1 MKKSK
6 DNFTSCLLLAA
17 GTGSRFG
24 DDLPKQ
30 FHYLSGKK
38 IYLHTLEQFLEIPSI
53 HEIVIVCSY
62 SFVDE
67 IKKDILNYPDE
78 NIRIA
83 IGGESRQQSSY
94 LGLLACDLRTTH
106 VMIHDSVRPFIS
118 RDIILE
124 NIDLAMKYGASDT
137 CISSHD
143 TIVHTK
149 DEKEI
154 SNIPNR
160 KQYLRGQTPQTFSY
174 PLILKAHQN
183 AYKKGIENAT
193 DDCQLVLMEEHPV
206 KIAEGSEEN
215 IKITTE
221 LDLYYAEQILRLKMT
236 LPKAVFDED
245 TLSGKVFAITG
256 GTGGI
261 GSKISSMLKEKGA
274 KVLELSRNSQYKVDL
289 TDEVITQDVFEK
301 IYKEYG
307 ELDGLI
313 NSIGYLK
320 VQNLDILSSPDIK
333 RLIDCNFTSFVY
345 ACKYCR
351 IKDHGHILN
360 LSSSSYI
367 RGRKSY
373 AIYSGMKAAIVNFT
387 QGLALEKPS
396 LHINSIIPKRTD
408 TCMRRENFPNEE
420 KTSLLS
426 AEKVAESII
435 HTLLAKN
442 LTGMTIEIKK

>member
-1 MKKSK
+1 MNERKK
-6 DNFTSCLLLAA
+6 NFTSCLLLTA
-17 GTGSRFG
+17 GWGSRFG

-53 HEIVIVCSY
+53 HEVVIVCSC
-62 SFVDE
+62 SFVDD
-67 IKKDILNYPDE
+67 IKKDILNYRDE

-83 IGGESRQQSSY
+83 IGGKSRQQSSH
-94 LGLLACDLRTTH
+94 LGLLACDIRTTH
-106 VMIHDSVRPFIS
+106 VMIHDAVRPFIS
-118 RDIILE
+118 KDIILK
-124 NIDLAMKYGASDT
+124 NIDLAITYGASDT
-137 CISSHD
+137 CISSND
-143 TIVHTK
+143 TIVHTV

-154 SNIPNR
+154 SSIPSR
-160 KQYLRGQTPQTFSY
+160 TQYLRGQTPQTFSY

-183 AYKKGIENAT
+183 AYKNGIENAT
-193 DDCQLVLMEEHPV
+193 DDCQLVLIENHPV
-206 KIAEGSEEN
+206 KIVKGSEEN

-221 LDLYYAEQILRLKMT
+221 LDLYYAEQILRLRMT
-236 LPKAVFDED
+236 LPEAVLNED
-245 TLSGKVFAITG
+245 TLFGKVFAITG

-274 KVLELSRNSQYKVDL
+274 KVLELSRNSLFKVDL
-289 TDEVITQDVFEK
+289 TDETITEDVFAR
-301 IYKEYG
+301 IYDEYG

-320 VQNLDILSSPDIK
+320 VQNLDTLTGFEIK

-351 IKDHGHILN
+351 IKDRGHILN

-373 AIYSGMKAAIVNFT
+373 AIYSGMKAAVVNFT

-408 TCMRRENFPNEE
+408 TDMRRENFPNEE
-420 KTSLLS
+420 KASLLS

-435 HTLLAKN
+435 HTLLSKN